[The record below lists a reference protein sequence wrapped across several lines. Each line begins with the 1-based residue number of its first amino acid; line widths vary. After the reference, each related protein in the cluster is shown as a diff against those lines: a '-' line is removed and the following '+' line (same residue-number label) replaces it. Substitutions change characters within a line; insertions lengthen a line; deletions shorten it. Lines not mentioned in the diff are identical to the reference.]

1 MYLEELL
8 IIIVI
13 AVAVVMYRNYQGQ
26 NVGKYIT
33 SQVQV
38 IYDKFA
44 PYSFKMVRDKT
55 KELGQEYTIR
65 QYAIQTGM
73 IAGFTAIVSYL
84 YFYSVIITIV
94 YTIISVCFVP
104 YLAYLRCKRVYSEF
118 LFEQIQVYTSNVIM
132 EFATTQSFV
141 KALEGVKESGILDD
155 PVLSDVAY
163 MIELSYD
170 NGTIDEAVNY
180 MSQKYPYY
188 IVKNMHQLFLQITK
202 EGARNSADSL
212 DNMQLDIDMLIESVY
227 RDRIERATFHKQ
239 FLQFGIILYLMVMI
253 VQYLLGRETYIILL
267 ERWYIQFLLHGVLI
281 VNTFFLLRGE
291 RYYNENVGAE

>member
-8 IIIVI
+8 IIMAI

-33 SQVQV
+33 SQIQV

-55 KELGQEYTIR
+55 KELGQEYTVR

-84 YFYSVIITIV
+84 YFYSVVTTVI

-141 KALEGVKESGILDD
+141 KSLEGVRDSGILED
-155 PVLSDVAY
+155 PILSDVSY

-180 MSQKYPYY
+180 MSEKYPYY

-202 EGARNSADSL
+202 EGAQNSADSL

-227 RDRIERATFHKQ
+227 RDRIERAQFHKQ
-239 FLQFGIILYLMVMI
+239 FLQFGIMLYLMVMI

-281 VNTFFLLRGE
+281 VNTYFLLKGE
-291 RYYNENVGAE
+291 KYYNENVGAE